1 MSCSSSA
8 KGAVAGAEASAAA
21 VRPRRPV
28 VTAFVRREDG
38 KLLVVKRSEKVSS
51 YRHQWGGVSGGV
63 EGSESLL
70 HRALTE
76 IVEETGLTPQQLQLV
91 AFGRPLPVDDPGR
104 RRFLVHPFLFQLT
117 DEAAAV
123 ILNWENEA
131 YDWVTPSAL
140 AQLHHVPL
148 LPETLRRL
156 LLPPYMQMHVQY
168 IKTDRQHGASELS
181 AYVLQALRAAIAHEE
196 RSAPSSKCGTP
207 STTAAAAAT
216 SPLAAEAQAEAAVAA
231 AAAEGSN
238 GSSNG
243 QQQQHAVYPSFEACM
258 EAYQNFCFHM
268 AVARPSMAAVAN
280 SATNVMLQLQQ
291 EVAARADPFE
301 PAEGVARVALTDAL
315 NKLTQQL
322 QQQQASVITNGAAVL
337 KGGMTV
343 LTTSLSSTVAKV
355 LIQAHQQ
362 ALAAAAT
369 AADGDAAAAAA
380 LAEHMQRSGEL
391 GTASA
396 AAAAAAADQAVISA
410 GIAQGA
416 AGSIDLLQQV
426 PAAAAAAAAAAA
438 GSSVVKA
445 GQLSIA
451 MEDWIDD
458 PEFWPSSSGIGRDA
472 LAAPSSSSSSRSR
485 WELDLV
491 RGRQQ
496 QQQQQHSS
504 SSSVSKG
511 PGLSV
516 IVCESRPLCEG
527 VSMARR
533 LAAAGLNVTLI
544 TDAQAGVF
552 VEQADVVLL
561 GADAVTPDGVVNK
574 VGSRLLALAAKAA
587 GVPVVAVTECLK
599 VSPGPVS
606 AAALPNTSLQEGEE
620 EKEASEVLQGW
631 SHEAAAAVTKLMVVK
646 EDSSSSSSSSGSAVV
661 GSNGAGE
668 SAGGVAAGSSS
679 SSSSGGDASV
689 LAAAGPG
696 SIDVRNVYFEAVPLQ
711 YVTGLVTDKGFV
723 SRFVVAQMIKQRARD
738 YQQAFGLEV
747 VGGPAAV

>member
-8 KGAVAGAEASAAA
+8 QGAVAGAEASAAA

-104 RRFLVHPFLFQLT
+104 KRFLVHPFLFQLT

-156 LLPPYMQMHVQY
+156 LLPPYMQMH
-168 IKTDRQHGASELS
+168 
-181 AYVLQALRAAIAHEE
+181 
-196 RSAPSSKCGTP
+196 
-207 STTAAAAAT
+207 
-216 SPLAAEAQAEAAVAA
+216 
-231 AAAEGSN
+231 
-238 GSSNG
+238 
-243 QQQQHAVYPSFEACM
+243 
-258 EAYQNFCFHM
+258 
-268 AVARPSMAAVAN
+268 
-280 SATNVMLQLQQ
+280 LQQ

-301 PAEGVARVALTDAL
+301 PTEGVARVALTDAL

-380 LAEHMQRSGEL
+380 LAEHMQHSGEL
-391 GTASA
+391 GTASAA

-426 PAAAAAAAAAAA
+426 PAAAAAAA

-445 GQLSIA
+445 GQLSID

-496 QQQQQHSS
+496 QQQQHS

-606 AAALPNTSLQEGEE
+606 AVALPNASLQEGEE

-646 EDSSSSSSSSGSAVV
+646 EDSSSSSSSSAVV
-661 GSNGAGE
+661 SSKGAGE

-679 SSSSGGDASV
+679 SSSSGDASV
-689 LAAAGPG
+689 LAAEGPG